1 MTTRLPRRREMWPII
16 SKQRITQ
23 RHNCDI
29 AIRRLRTRVGM
40 QEWNTDNITGN
51 ITGNIGYGYWY
62 CDEVWIVQL
71 DSVG

>member
-1 MTTRLPRRREMWPII
+1 
-16 SKQRITQ
+16 
-23 RHNCDI
+23 
-29 AIRRLRTRVGM
+29 M